1 MPKDD
6 PKISKQREQFMA
18 EMLLPCYAGPYD
30 GQYFPH
36 TKPPI
41 GYRKFTVRGR
51 MIWLWKSVRV
61 ERLDFNTLS
70 KASRIMPSAFDEQ
83 PPEGDS

>member
-1 MPKDD
+1 MAND
-6 PKISKQREQFMA
+6 PKKIPNKRDEFMA
-18 EMLLPCYAGPYD
+18 EMLLACYAGPYD

-51 MIWLWKSVRV
+51 MVWLWKCIRV

-70 KASRIMPSAFDEQ
+70 KAARAMPSQFDE
-83 PPEGDS
+83 ETGNE